1 MEQALAVLFVV
12 NCKISV
18 ITREGDSGTRVRI
31 KKLLL
36 RYNSLHDEFVNWTN
50 HRGSNNW
57 QKYKQWTRS
66 FA

>member
-1 MEQALAVLFVV
+1 MEQPLAMLFVV
-12 NCKISV
+12 NCKVSV
-18 ITREGDSGTRVRI
+18 ITREGDSGTQGNTRE
-31 KKLLL
+31 LLL
-36 RYNSLHDEFVNWTN
+36 RYNSLDDEFVHWTN